1 MFAVDD
7 LTDAE
12 LANIKGGSWTKLIES
27 LIMSGLN
34 NIKDIREGFSDGYAG
49 KSRYLND

>member
-12 LANIKGGSWTKLIES
+12 LANIKGGSWTKLVES
-27 LIMSGLN
+27 LIMPGLSLF
-34 NIKDIREGFSDGYAG
+34 EWLGES
-49 KSRYLND
+49 